1 MEKALRKARSD
12 LTLSGVGA
20 AAFGIWYFV
29 KTILYNL
36 FARNYINEMLDLV
49 GSVDVSRPF
58 VLSVWIVL
66 SFAAMLLYLYIG
78 LCAALEG
85 TGKEARRRWVYLIL
99 AGALMLSN
107 GSSLI
112 SSCRAF
118 ASIDGSLLEQ
128 IGDIVLAC
136 ARMVNLAALL
146 LAALR
151 VRKLTKA
158 EKEAAVHAD

>member
-36 FARNYINEMLDLV
+36 FAGNYINEMLDLV

-118 ASIDGSLLEQ
+118 ASIDG
-128 IGDIVLAC
+128 